1 MLSFWARYVILKEQ
15 NGQSRDVTL
24 QQIEEKFG
32 VEKRQEIEHE
42 IVVELG
48 EWCNDIAR
56 SYRRCEEIKT

>member
-1 MLSFWARYVILKEQ
+1 MKEQ

>member
-15 NGQSRDVTL
+15 NGQSRDATL

-48 EWCNDIAR
+48 E
-56 SYRRCEEIKT
+56 